1 VSVICLQCRGAIIS
15 TDLKA
20 KELTE
25 CALLGL
31 NRDQIVDNLVLY
43 GENTL
48 VLPVP
53 SVASLLFNEIFHP
66 FYVFQM
72 YSVVLWIL
80 EEYWYFAG
88 AIAVIAVVSIV
99 QTLMETRRRM
109 RELAELARF
118 DCPVQVL
125 RDWVVRTISSS
136 KLVPGD
142 VVLVGTGLLPC
153 DLALIDGGAVVNES
167 MLAGQ
172 SPRSGQP
179 RAPCA
184 PRCSC
189 HPKAFAHL
197 THILPCFAFCL
208 VWPFICIISDAQ
220 VSPSLS

>member
-1 VSVICLQCRGAIIS
+1 MCRQYRGVMIS

-25 CALLGL
+25 RARVGL

-43 GENTL
+43 GESAL

-72 YSVVLWIL
+72 YSVVLWIF

-125 RDWVVRTISSS
+125 RDSTVRTISSS
-136 KLVPGD
+136 QLVPGD

-167 MLAGQ
+167 MLTGQ

-184 PRCSC
+184 PWCSC

-197 THILPCFAFCL
+197 THIVHCVALRL
-208 VWPFICIISDAQ
+208 VW
-220 VSPSLS
+220 LSFVQFPTRR